1 MLPDRRGRRSI
12 RTNSKGA
19 EVKFLKTA
27 AIVATGFLALA
38 GCAKPVDVAAV
49 TDEVKRGVRDWGAAY
64 NAGDADAIAAKYA
77 EDAVVMAPGAPASV
91 GREAFRAFIAT
102 DIANAKAAGVT
113 LNLSDGDTVG
123 VSGEIAWHSGGYT
136 VQDAGGA
143 TVDSGNYMEV
153 LQNFDGK
160 WLIIRDI
167 WNSDRPP
174 APPPAAE
181 EAAAPA
187 S

>member
-1 MLPDRRGRRSI
+1 
-12 RTNSKGA
+12 
-19 EVKFLKTA
+19 VKILKTA
-27 AIVATGFLALA
+27 AIVAAGLLALA

-91 GREAFRAFIAT
+91 GREAFKAFIAS

-113 LNLSDGDTVG
+113 LAMSDGDTVG
-123 VSGEIAWHSGGYT
+123 VSGNVAWHSGAYT
-136 VQDAGGA
+136 VQDASGA

-167 WNSDRPP
+167 WNSDRPA
-174 APPPAAE
+174 APPPAPAAE
-181 EAAAPA
+181 EAAAAPA
-187 S
+187 A